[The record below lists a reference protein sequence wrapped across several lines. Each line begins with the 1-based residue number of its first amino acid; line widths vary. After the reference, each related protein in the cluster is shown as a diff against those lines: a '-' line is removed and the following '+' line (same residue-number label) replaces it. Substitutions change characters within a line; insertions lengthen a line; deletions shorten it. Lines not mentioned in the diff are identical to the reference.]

1 MADSAVASTGLPYSL
16 SVKTH
21 PSPRSSRDWK
31 DEDRDRDSNSG
42 TPRRRLSMSSSGEFR
57 PQLSAVDFR
66 RDTNSGTSSSPLRAR
81 PDESPPSPSAAAAS
95 LSKFGVG
102 GCGVG
107 GGVAYQQQQQRS
119 GSGSPRMKH
128 NSSYPSLNNPPSLT
142 TLRMDWQARHGGGGG
157 GGGERNGG
165 GAVCVGGDGSATG
178 QSVGNGDT
186 VDEDRTD
193 SMNQGK
199 GGAKQERLL
208 VVANRLPVCAR
219 READGSWQLDLSAG
233 GLVSAL
239 LGVKKNFET
248 VWIGWPGMHVPD
260 EWGRKTLTKAL
271 AEKGCVPVFL
281 DEETVDQ
288 YYNGY
293 CNNVLWPLFHYIG
306 VTYPMEDKLAST
318 RSLQAQWLAY
328 QFANRQFANVVLNE
342 YREGD
347 TVWCHDYHLMLL
359 PSMLKEKSE
368 RMKVG
373 WFLHTP
379 FPSSEIYRTL
389 PLRREILTGV
399 LSSDLI
405 GFHTYD
411 YARHFVSSCSRIL
424 GHEGTPDG
432 VENCQTGAITRVA
445 AFPIGIDPDRFVEA
459 VDDEAVKSYIAELRA
474 RFAGKKV
481 MLGVDRLDMIKGIPQ
496 KLLAFEKFLEE
507 HPDWGDRVILVQI
520 AVPSRTDVPEY
531 QRFSSQVHEIVG
543 RINGRFGTVMNM
555 PIHHLLDMGH
565 GDVDFLGRV
574 VVGSSREGIGDAGAF
589 AGCVANGECEMGKKV
604 EPLSLAWG
612 DVFLG
617 EDGRN
622 DGVVSADGEV
632 LSVEVRA
639 PDCEGVNHDE
649 EFLLVGGVIHLRW
662 KELLAC
668 EGDWVFTDWS
678 LGVSGRVLDGGGLNG
693 VVGAMLEQYGSNG
706 EVGGVSGDIEMVS
719 GVGDLEDRGRGDGL
733 LEEVESVL
741 ATIVPIEGL
750 VLACEFV
757 ERVRIL
763 EKVANERAVIVEE
776 GTKLEEGLA
785 RGILDEGFDL
795 RGVHMDAFS
804 GDSVAKSDGD
814 RGVVAGGREADFAD
828 TGFDDEVASGTN
840 INKGPELH
848 RRFAKGDGDKL
859 ELELC
864 GFGTSRRD
872 HGVEAALFVSCLF
885 LDEIREGGREGV
897 GDESRRA
904 GASGKLDRRDS
915 RHRREGGRRSRLRR
929 LGVGRRIVDAK
940 WAIGGGETVTDGRAG
955 RQVVDVGG
963 GLQGTGGQCSGGGGL
978 DCCGGGRRGSRRVGS
993 RRARGLSSKAASVE
1007 AVVVFLEVYAFCG
1020 CKFMETAGWRG
1031 RRRSGGTILAFHPH
1045 KVGGLEVLNG
1055 ELGGVE
1061 RSVSKSSSE
1070 VGGVVLSGVMLWKK
1084 AGAERSGRGLVMGV
1098 EESIVVKHA
1107 REEVSKVHVGFV
1119 GERSCTTFVAYLLDA
1134 RDEREVGNDGGGE
1147 VMAEGADVL
1156 DEAVGGGDKIVR
1168 GSRSGGGR
1176 WGGVVGGDC
1185 GRGGV
1190 GGDYLDGGGGLG
1202 CGGGGCGRGDDRDG
1216 GGVSLERG
1224 DTIGDGCHGGVDGD
1238 EGGFEGGQRLEDS
1251 CEFRGSGGRSW
1262 LIACKFTGNVVDEV
1276 GTKIRHVDGRLAN
1289 GGEAGLDDV
1298 AGAEVEAVAADV
1310 ISAPVAAAVA
1320 AASAAARWE
1329 ALTRSIEF
1337 NHLVALYAVTDV
1349 ALVTSLRDGMNLVSY
1364 EFVACQNAK
1373 KGVLILSE
1381 FAGAAQ
1387 SLGAGAI
1394 LVNPW
1399 NVSDVASA
1407 IEEALTM
1414 PEADR
1419 VEMHRHNFK
1428 HVTLHTAQAWAETF
1442 VSELQYTVHEVE
1454 MRRKRTPPQLPTQ
1467 MVVERFADSNN
1478 RLLVLGFNATLTRP
1492 VEDSG
1497 RRGPDQIKEMKPRL
1511 HPLSREY
1518 LDLLSRDPNTTI
1530 VILSGSEKKAL
1541 DKAFGG
1547 LNVWL
1552 AAGNGMFLRHARND
1566 KWTAI
1571 MPELEGADLRESV
1584 QVAHATPLTHP
1595 TNLCGRSGKPV
1606 LRGDRISH
1614 HHSSIVIVLLCFLLG
1629 ILWKLLKPV
1638 FEYFSKR
1645 TPGSYLESRE
1655 TSLIWNYKYA
1665 DVEFGRVQARD
1676 LLQHLLNGSMSSGSF
1691 EIVQGTRS
1699 IEVRPSGISKGAAME
1714 RVLAEIVHRKRMRA
1728 PIDFVFVAGKFLN
1741 KDEDLYEFFE
1751 PRESSSSSS
1760 EENECAAHHQPFLKF
1775 DSSMSSYINSNE
1787 GGIKA
1792 NRYMEQKDSRKPC
1805 LRRCSSMGGSLRQC
1819 HSLNCSLT
1827 GKYNPLKAGRRS
1839 HMKLSPMLKRSLS
1852 RDGAMWN
1859 SGDPAESLSD
1869 GDDQC
1874 DGGVA
1879 LNLRDGTS
1887 FSCSV
1892 GRSRTLARHMLG
1904 SSDDVVG
1911 LLKLFA
1917 ESCGNSPSDD
1927 VSVGIQ
1933 CRQDREG
1940 DDSSS
1945 WNVGQFPVQLS
1956 SVSVNSDMN
1965 GNSYSLPHV
1974 GSLQCFS
1981 TPVGSP
1987 VGGSNFGG
1995 GVVGTPGHPFGPV
2008 RTAPP
2013 GSGGKGEP
2021 GESPRMQVHLGSG
2034 TPGKPGGYQGVP
2046 GRGVESPRHHFGGM
2060 SSGLSHDSTLHPFG
2074 GGVSAPN
2081 GDRDST
2087 SPRIH
2092 YNSAGV
2098 PENLYYS
2105 YHPYDNQRD
2114 HQFASL
2120 HEPTFPYPP
2129 NRNGMRSMNGSAMPK
2144 PYSVAPRMQATG
2156 LVLRREFDALHFPCA
2171 QDAGYVPCQEV
2182 NYAQDSGNLH
2192 AVHPEDNLL
2201 LFDSSC
2207 PRRWLRYLPRREFGS
2222 VPKEVVGVPYEQ
2234 LTRSTSWG

>member
-555 PIHHLLDMGH
+555 PIHHL
-565 GDVDFLGRV
+565 
-574 VVGSSREGIGDAGAF
+574 
-589 AGCVANGECEMGKKV
+589 
-604 EPLSLAWG
+604 
-612 DVFLG
+612 
-617 EDGRN
+617 
-622 DGVVSADGEV
+622 
-632 LSVEVRA
+632 
-639 PDCEGVNHDE
+639 
-649 EFLLVGGVIHLRW
+649 
-662 KELLAC
+662 
-668 EGDWVFTDWS
+668 
-678 LGVSGRVLDGGGLNG
+678 
-693 VVGAMLEQYGSNG
+693 
-706 EVGGVSGDIEMVS
+706 
-719 GVGDLEDRGRGDGL
+719 
-733 LEEVESVL
+733 
-741 ATIVPIEGL
+741 
-750 VLACEFV
+750 
-757 ERVRIL
+757 
-763 EKVANERAVIVEE
+763 
-776 GTKLEEGLA
+776 
-785 RGILDEGFDL
+785 
-795 RGVHMDAFS
+795 
-804 GDSVAKSDGD
+804 
-814 RGVVAGGREADFAD
+814 
-828 TGFDDEVASGTN
+828 
-840 INKGPELH
+840 
-848 RRFAKGDGDKL
+848 
-859 ELELC
+859 
-864 GFGTSRRD
+864 
-872 HGVEAALFVSCLF
+872 
-885 LDEIREGGREGV
+885 
-897 GDESRRA
+897 
-904 GASGKLDRRDS
+904 
-915 RHRREGGRRSRLRR
+915 
-929 LGVGRRIVDAK
+929 
-940 WAIGGGETVTDGRAG
+940 
-955 RQVVDVGG
+955 
-963 GLQGTGGQCSGGGGL
+963 
-978 DCCGGGRRGSRRVGS
+978 
-993 RRARGLSSKAASVE
+993 
-1007 AVVVFLEVYAFCG
+1007 
-1020 CKFMETAGWRG
+1020 
-1031 RRRSGGTILAFHPH
+1031 
-1045 KVGGLEVLNG
+1045 
-1055 ELGGVE
+1055 
-1061 RSVSKSSSE
+1061 
-1070 VGGVVLSGVMLWKK
+1070 
-1084 AGAERSGRGLVMGV
+1084 
-1098 EESIVVKHA
+1098 
-1107 REEVSKVHVGFV
+1107 
-1119 GERSCTTFVAYLLDA
+1119 
-1134 RDEREVGNDGGGE
+1134 
-1147 VMAEGADVL
+1147 
-1156 DEAVGGGDKIVR
+1156 
-1168 GSRSGGGR
+1168 
-1176 WGGVVGGDC
+1176 
-1185 GRGGV
+1185 
-1190 GGDYLDGGGGLG
+1190 
-1202 CGGGGCGRGDDRDG
+1202 
-1216 GGVSLERG
+1216 
-1224 DTIGDGCHGGVDGD
+1224 
-1238 EGGFEGGQRLEDS
+1238 
-1251 CEFRGSGGRSW
+1251 
-1262 LIACKFTGNVVDEV
+1262 
-1276 GTKIRHVDGRLAN
+1276 
-1289 GGEAGLDDV
+1289 
-1298 AGAEVEAVAADV
+1298 
-1310 ISAPVAAAVA
+1310 
-1320 AASAAARWE
+1320 
-1329 ALTRSIEF
+1329 TRSIEF

-1584 QVAHATPLTHP
+1584 Q
-1595 TNLCGRSGKPV
+1595 
-1606 LRGDRISH
+1606 
-1614 HHSSIVIVLLCFLLG
+1614 
-1629 ILWKLLKPV
+1629 PV